1 MINYVVTDLVETTE
15 AAIRD
20 AGPAG
25 VDDVRAH
32 PKALVQFSETVAA
45 EHLELKHYLRDH
57 VYRHYRVL
65 RMTNK
70 ANAVI
75 RSMFD
80 AFFSRPELL
89 PDEHHQAARDLEAE
103 SGENGRARAVADY
116 IAGMTDRYAIVEHE
130 RLFDP
135 GKRS

>member
-1 MINYVVTDLVETTE
+1 PTRVAPPE
-15 AAIRD
+15 

-25 VDDVRAH
+25 VDEVRARST
-32 PKALVQFSETVAA
+32 ALVQFSKAVAA

-80 AFFSRPELL
+80 TFFARPELL
-89 PDEHHQAARDLEAE
+89 PDEHHQAAKQLEAK
-103 SGENGRARAVADY
+103 SGEIGRARAVADY
-116 IAGMTDRYAIVEHE
+116 IAGMTDRYAIVEPE
-130 RLFDP
+130 RLFDQ
-135 GKRS
+135 GKRSSALCRMICC